1 MTIDKTNI
9 PRDIK
14 GYGIFIVE
22 TNTYLIQGTPQNYVR
37 FGWSA
42 ANLSA
47 WQAFQTQW
55 APIYLLYQDKKGGYT
70 TDRKNDLTNIIEAT
84 VLYDKQNKLIYKVK
98 ATAGLTSIDC
108 STFNLPLSLSKPVP
122 SIHHPVVPLSTDK
135 TILVTVAVYVR
146 IIAEAGGF
154 VHIKAYTEKAQ
165 KGHAH
170 KAKGYDL
177 LEYKWAVF
185 YSGTANLPLHPTD
198 SRLLDA
204 HSTKANFTIST
215 AENTTNLPVLAA
227 TAVETVKMVVFFFR
241 WAKSKH
247 PNLDGPWSG
256 PFTTPLL

>member
-1 MTIDKTNI
+1 MSSEKTNI

-14 GYGIFIVE
+14 GYGIYIVA
-22 TNTYLIQGTPQNYVR
+22 TNAYLIQGAPQNYVR

-47 WQAFQTQW
+47 WQAFETQW
-55 APIYLLYQDKKGGYT
+55 NPLYLLYQNRKGGYT
-70 TDRKNDLTNIIEAT
+70 TDVKNDLTNIIDAT

-98 ATAGLTSIDC
+98 ATAGLNSIDC
-108 STFNLPLSLSKPVP
+108 STFNLPLSLSNPVP
-122 SIHHPVVPLSTDK
+122 SIHHPLVPLLKDK
-135 TILVTVAVYVR
+135 TILVTVAVYPK

-154 VHIKAYTEKAQ
+154 VHIKAYLEMAQ
-165 KGHAH
+165 KGRTH
-170 KAKGYDL
+170 KPKGYDM

-198 SRLLDA
+198 TRLLDA
-204 HSTKANFTIST
+204 HSTKSNFTIST
-215 AENTTNLPVLAA
+215 AENITNLPVLAA
-227 TAVETVKMVVFFFR
+227 GAVETVKIALFFFR

-247 PNLDGPWSG
+247 PDLDGPWSG